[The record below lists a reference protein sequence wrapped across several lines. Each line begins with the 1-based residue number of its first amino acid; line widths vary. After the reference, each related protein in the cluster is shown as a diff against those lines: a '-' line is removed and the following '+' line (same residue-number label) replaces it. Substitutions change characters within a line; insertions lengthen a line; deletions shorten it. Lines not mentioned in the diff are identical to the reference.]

1 MAITVNTNVLS
12 LNAQRNLD
20 INQASYAKSLER
32 LSSGLRINR
41 AADDS
46 AGLAIS
52 ERLKAQI
59 RSTGQASR
67 NTLDGVSLIQTAEG
81 SFNETSSILVRLREL
96 AVQSA
101 NGTLGTT
108 DRDAIKTESDQL
120 VQEISR
126 LANVTKFNGVALLS
140 GNSVS
145 AAVSFS
151 FQVGTGTT
159 TNDTISVSIQNVK
172 ASIFGSGAVDL
183 TALSLTSASNAIDAL
198 TTIDSAI
205 TNTNT
210 SRAALGAAQN
220 RLDSAGRSLDVIEEN
235 LSAANS
241 RIRDVDVASETA
253 NLTRSNILQQ
263 AGASV
268 LAQANQAPQLALS
281 LLGR

>member
-52 ERLKAQI
+52 ERLKAQV
-59 RSTGQASR
+59 RSTGQAQR

-81 SFNETSSILVRLREL
+81 SFNEVGSILTRLREL
-96 AVQSA
+96 SVQSA
-101 NGTLGTT
+101 NDTLGTT
-108 DRDAIKTESDQL
+108 DRDAIKTESDAL
-120 VQEISR
+120 VSEVSR

-145 AAVSFS
+145 AAIAFN

-159 TNDTISVSIQNVK
+159 SNDTISVSVQNVK

-183 TALSLTSASNAIDAL
+183 TAFSLTTDTKSIDAI

-205 TNTNT
+205 TNLNT
-210 SRAALGAAQN
+210 ARAALGAAQN
-220 RLDSAGRSLDVIEEN
+220 RLESSGRSLAVIDEN
-235 LSAANS
+235 LAAANS

-253 NLTRSNILQQ
+253 NLTRSQILSQ
-263 AGASV
+263 AGVSV
-268 LAQANQAPQLALS
+268 LSQANQAPSLALS

>member
-183 TALSLTSASNAIDAL
+183 TALSLTSASNAVDAL
-198 TTIDSAI
+198 TTIDSAV

-210 SRAALGAAQN
+210 ARAALGAAQN